1 MKIVLL
7 LSLLAAVIGVGWPL
21 ASGAFGG
28 GGEGNEATRLV
39 DATDRTQ
46 IKADAVS
53 RSYNDV
59 IPPAISTP
67 ANMASRQAAA
77 AQARRSSPQARNPVP
92 APGAP
97 GVAPGGMPAGA
108 VQPEITPEPTI
119 QLTPGEHAVADAM
132 AFLNRVHTEL
142 HPSDTEYIRA
152 VNRLKRAWSPRY
164 TRAVDEYRRFE
175 DRVAH
180 AEEMAFEYL
189 EIQQRLTYNINDS
202 QIRESSELR
211 DAQEQRVVL
220 DWINKANDVLAQARA
235 IKIDLDDM
243 NLIITKLELSATFA
257 SVYEGFMKMPIA
269 ITMLNTELERF
280 QEESERIYETFGPKA
295 E

>member
-7 LSLLAAVIGVGWPL
+7 LSVLAAVIGVGWPL

-28 GGEGNEATRLV
+28 GEGNEATRLV

-46 IKADAVS
+46 SKAEAVS

-59 IPPAISTP
+59 IPPAPSAP
-67 ANMASRQAAA
+67 GNPVSRQPYAG
-77 AQARRSSPQARNPVP
+77 QVRQTRQLSPQAGNPAGPAAGAAVP
-92 APGAP
+92 P
-97 GVAPGGMPAGA
+97 GA
-108 VQPEITPEPTI
+108 VQPELTPEPTI

-189 EIQQRLTYNINDS
+189 EIQQRLTYNISDS
-202 QIRESSELR
+202 QVRESSELR
-211 DAQEQRVVL
+211 DAHEQRVVL

-269 ITMLNTELERF
+269 ITMLNNELERF

>member
-7 LSLLAAVIGVGWPL
+7 LAALAAVVGVGCPL

-28 GGEGNEATRLV
+28 GGGNEATRLV
-39 DATDRTQ
+39 DATDRSQ
-46 IKADAVS
+46 AKAEAVG

-59 IPPAISTP
+59 IPPAP
-67 ANMASRQAAA
+67 ASPASRLSHTGQPRELPPQNGNSAN
-77 AQARRSSPQARNPVP
+77 AQP
-92 APGAP
+92 ASGIQ
-97 GVAPGGMPAGA
+97 PAT
-108 VQPEITPEPTI
+108 TPEPTI

-132 AFLNRVHTEL
+132 AFLNQVHTEL
-142 HPSDTEYIRA
+142 HPNDTEYIRA

-164 TRAVDEYRRFE
+164 TRAVDEFRRFE

-189 EIQQRLTYNINDS
+189 EVQQRLTQNVS
-202 QIRESSELR
+202 ASKLREQSELR
-211 DAQEQRVVL
+211 DAHEQQVVL
-220 DWINKANDVLAQARA
+220 DWINKANDVLAQART

-269 ITMLNTELERF
+269 VTMLNNELERF
-280 QEESERIYETFGPKA
+280 QEESQRIYDTFGSKA

>member
-1 MKIVLL
+1 MKIVLI
-7 LSLLAAVIGVGWPL
+7 LAALSAAIGVGWPL

-28 GGEGNEATRLV
+28 GGGNEATRLV

-46 IKADAVS
+46 NKAEAVT

-59 IPPAISTP
+59 IPPAP
-67 ANMASRQAAA
+67 AGPASPASR
-77 AQARRSSPQARNPVP
+77 P
-92 APGAP
+92 AY
-97 GVAPGGMPAGA
+97 A
-108 VQPEITPEPTI
+108 VQPKQTMPQTGTPARRATGPSAGGVEAPATPEPTI
-119 QLTPGEHAVADAM
+119 KLTPGEHAVADAM

-142 HPSDTEYIRA
+142 QPSDTEYIRA
-152 VNRLKRAWSPRY
+152 VNRLKRAWGPRY

-189 EIQQRLTYNINDS
+189 EIQQRLTHNINDS
-202 QIRESSELR
+202 QMRETSELR
-211 DAQEQRVVL
+211 DAHEQRVVL
-220 DWINKANDVLAQARA
+220 DWINKANDVLAQART

-243 NLIITKLELSATFA
+243 NLVITKLELSATFA
-257 SVYEGFMKMPIA
+257 SVYEGFMRMPIA
-269 ITMLNTELERF
+269 ITMLNSELERF
-280 QEESERIYETFGPKA
+280 QEESERIYQTFGPKA